1 MKLSLLSMK
10 ENEIRLTTTAQS
22 CVFMIT
28 EPARYM
34 NSHLLSTN
42 EAAISDSYRDPVI
55 CAVRFMSTRD
65 SS

>member
-42 EAAISDSYRDPVI
+42 EAAISDIEILLYVL
-55 CAVRFMSTRD
+55 
-65 SS
+65 